1 MVDDVGAF
9 DSVCVCVCS
18 IDGCARI
25 VSLTGSLAAVCCLIR
40 LCQHTMPMANASHF
54 HMYF

>member
-9 DSVCVCVCS
+9 DSVCVCS
-18 IDGCARI
+18 IDGCAHI